1 MKPRKAI
8 IAQEGTTNRH
18 CGESCRLGLLGGFRM
33 RGKFTED
40 TSRLPELAGL
50 TFPHYDDTETG
61 ISQFARRD
69 LITFQIASEFRG
81 PE

>member
-1 MKPRKAI
+1 
-8 IAQEGTTNRH
+8 
-18 CGESCRLGLLGGFRM
+18 M